1 MEKILE
7 EYRQAAA
14 AYSSLTS
21 ENKEKINR
29 LIVETLAKQQSQRQ

>member
-1 MEKILE
+1 MEKITE
-7 EYRQAAA
+7 EYRQANV